1 MRSPRFTRTIAVV
14 GMSAL
19 VLGAFAATP
28 ADAKKKKKKKPAV
41 CAPYQPGEKG
51 TDKPTITVT
60 DAATEAAPLVQKVTL
75 AESIADAD
83 LLGTGAVSPAND
95 AFNLQVDSSA
105 KEVGLYVLFEFPT
118 RRDDDLELWYPDG
131 SYAARSHDFN
141 LIYNPVDPTLH
152 SNEGHAGESSDSYEK
167 IVGVATPDCGGY
179 TVETVNWLGEGGE
192 FEIKMWL
199 GDVQNAP
206 LAPGEETP

>member
-1 MRSPRFTRTIAVV
+1 MRSSRFMRTVAVV

-28 ADAKKKKKKKPAV
+28 ADAKKKKKPKV

-51 TDKPTITVT
+51 TDKPLVTVT
-60 DAATEAAPLVQKVTL
+60 DAHTEEAPLVQKVTL
-75 AESIADAD
+75 DESAADFVPVMEP
-83 LLGTGAVSPAND
+83 GSD
-95 AFNLQVDSSA
+95 AFNVQVDSAA
-105 KEVGLYVLFEFPT
+105 KEAGLYILFEFPS
-118 RRDDDLELWYPDG
+118 RRDYDLELWYDDG

-141 LIYNPVDPTLH
+141 LLYSPAPQTY

-167 IVGVATPDCGGY
+167 IVGVRTPDCAGY
-179 TVETVNWLGEGGE
+179 TAEAVNWLGEGGE
-192 FEIKMWL
+192 FEIKVWL
-199 GDVQNAP
+199 GEVVNDP